1 MGLNNIE
8 KVLSQTLTELE
19 NEGRLKGKE
28 YIITKVKKA
37 QGEKG
42 PRYFLKGKG
51 EQEFIRMNSNS
62 YLGMSLREEI
72 IEAEERATKEYGVGP
87 GA

>member
-1 MGLNNIE
+1 MSVNNIE

-51 EQEFIRMNSNS
+51 EQEFIRMNSKNMELDRERSVLLVEHFNLIENS
-62 YLGMSLREEI
+62 KRN
-72 IEAEERATKEYGVGP
+72 
-87 GA
+87 